1 MTKDKKQIKV
11 SVVMP
16 LYNSEKYVAQAIES
30 VMEQTFKNWE
40 LIVVDDGSTDR
51 SCEIVEKY
59 VENDNRI
66 KLLRNPS
73 PNRMPSSPRNIG
85 IQAAEGQYIAFLD
98 SDDVWLKEKLSQQ
111 LCLFEDNRAAVVYSD
126 YEKID
131 EHGNRSARIVKAPRY
146 TDYQRLLY
154 SNVIGNLTG
163 MFDVSKVGKKYFLDI
178 HHEDYAFW
186 LSILKKGYIAKSTNT
201 ITALYREH
209 SDSLSSNKFRNLSW
223 QWHILR
229 KVENINLIRSLGY
242 FATYIIKG
250 FMKSII

>member
-1 MTKDKKQIKV
+1 MNKQVKV

-16 LYNSEKYVAQAIES
+16 LYNSERYVAEAIES
-30 VMEQTFKNWE
+30 VIAQTFTNWE
-40 LIVVDDGSTDR
+40 LIVVDDGSTDK
-51 SCEIVEKY
+51 SCEIVLEY
-59 VENDNRI
+59 VSKDARI
-66 KLLRNPS
+66 KLLHNPS

-85 IQAAEGQYIAFLD
+85 IQAAEGKYIAFLD
-98 SDDVWLKEKLSQQ
+98 SDDIWLKEKLSQQ
-111 LCLFEDNRAAVVYSD
+111 LDLFKDKRTAVVYSD

-131 EHGNRSARIVKAPRY
+131 EHSHRSARIVKAPKY
-146 TDYQRLLY
+146 TDYQKLLY

-163 MFDVSKVGKKYFLDI
+163 MFDVSKVGKKYYLDI

-186 LSILKKGYIAKSTNT
+186 LSILKKGYIARSTKT

-209 SDSLSSNKFRNLSW
+209 SNSMSSNKFRNMSW

-229 KVENINLIRSLGY
+229 NVENINLFRSSMY
-242 FATYIIKG
+242 FISYLIKG